1 MRLRWASQ
9 PKCGEA
15 SQALGVERGHAQETQ
30 ARKGASDQT
39 RAAQKFHES
48 TGREMSRAE
57 AYPERRRALVRSGP
71 CLGTFGAL

>member
-1 MRLRWASQ
+1 MRLARREIHGNDRQ
-9 PKCGEA
+9 KR
-15 SQALGVERGHAQETQ
+15 VERGHAQETQ

-57 AYPERRRALVRSGP
+57 AYPERRRALVRFGP
-71 CLGTFGAL
+71 CLGTFGTL